1 MIAYGKSIVQLLQN
15 ESLLT
20 FTENSALR
28 NLVYNRLLRISEAVR
43 NVLRLELNINKR
55 HPEIP
60 WVATLALGNV
70 LRYRDET
77 ARYDRLRRARVG
89 VSRRWD
95 GARCI
100 EIEGDEE
107 IDVDAAS
114 RADEEVDAVVRIR
127 RDVRLHA
134 AGRRLE
140 LTRERSSFYGERSPN
155 VQHGA

>member
-1 MIAYGKSIVQLLQN
+1 M
-15 ESLLT
+15 
-20 FTENSALR
+20 
-28 NLVYNRLLRISEAVR
+28 
-43 NVLRLELNINKR
+43 RLELNINKR

-114 RADEEVDAVVRIR
+114 RADEEVDAIVRIG
-127 RDVRLHA
+127 RDVRPHA
-134 AGRRLE
+134 ADLRLE
-140 LTRERSSFYGERSPN
+140 LPRERSFVLR
-155 VQHGA
+155 